1 MLQGYGTKEGTP
13 FLYLFDS
20 FPGNRAEAIQN
31 IRDYLSQEWFEKK
44 VKLEAF
50 RRKNFSADEMVLIE
64 PVKPEQNNEY
74 DCGIYLL
81 TYIEKI
87 FNDIEIFIGEKTVA
101 QKNLATWFSMEKIS
115 CQRKIIKSTIFE
127 LAEEQNP
134 SNLYTYRASE
144 LASNDKY
151 KEWLQNLASAEF
163 HYRRGYDEESEDE
176 SDVEEKSDVEEEKS
190 DVGEESDEEEEL
202 GSAQL
207 LIERREEET
216 DSVKNLYLPQQHQT
230 AELIFVKSPDRI
242 CDIKDEPSIIGN
254 IWKNRLRS
262 KAQKRK

>member
-1 MLQGYGTKEGTP
+1 ME
-13 FLYLFDS
+13 
-20 FPGNRAEAIQN
+20 
-31 IRDYLSQEWFEKK
+31 
-44 VKLEAF
+44 
-50 RRKNFSADEMVLIE
+50 RR
-64 PVKPEQNNEY
+64 
-74 DCGIYLL
+74 
-81 TYIEKI
+81 
-87 FNDIEIFIGEKTVA
+87 
-101 QKNLATWFSMEKIS
+101 S

-134 SNLYTYRASE
+134 SNIYMYRARE

-207 LIERREEET
+207 LSERREEET
-216 DSVKNLYLPQQHQT
+216 DDVKNLYLPQQHQT

-262 KAQKRK
+262 KAQERK

>member
-1 MLQGYGTKEGTP
+1 MLQGYGTKEDTP

-50 RRKNFSADEMVLIE
+50 RRKNFSADEMALIE

-134 SNLYTYRASE
+134 SNLYITRTVLVSW
-144 LASNDKY
+144 LAMISTKNGCKIWRVPSSITGGGMM
-151 KEWLQNLASAEF
+151 KKVKTNLM
-163 HYRRGYDEESEDE
+163 
-176 SDVEEKSDVEEEKS
+176 
-190 DVGEESDEEEEL
+190 
-202 GSAQL
+202 
-207 LIERREEET
+207 
-216 DSVKNLYLPQQHQT
+216 
-230 AELIFVKSPDRI
+230 
-242 CDIKDEPSIIGN
+242 
-254 IWKNRLRS
+254 
-262 KAQKRK
+262 